1 MFLDTWSLALSV
13 CSAAVLFLVI
23 MASRTA
29 IRVLRYWSP
38 DSDDSRQILLENEIW
53 LTSTL
58 LQYTLFFQ
66 IFSLVLFVLA
76 ADNFCKVI
84 VGAMCATGSLLAN
97 PFGIPALLVKII
109 AVFFYGMWIVLHK
122 IDICSPDYPLVRL
135 KYWYFIALLPL
146 IFLDIALQSLYL
158 AGLSPDIITS
168 CCGVVF
174 DSSGGGQSG
183 NLLPAFN
190 QSIVLVLFYGTA
202 FLLLV
207 VGSIA
212 RSQKKIVQY
221 LPLSLLATFFLFIA
235 VVAITTVFSSYI
247 YAMPYHHCPFC
258 ILKGEYYGIGYFLF
272 ASLFLAVFLLVLPA
286 VVDRFKRR
294 ADLRKCVEAM
304 QARAVSWGLM
314 LLVFFVALSSY
325 HLLAY
330 RLLGGER

>member
-1 MFLDTWSLALSV
+1 
-13 CSAAVLFLVI
+13 
-23 MASRTA
+23 MATRTA
-29 IRVLRYWSP
+29 VRVLRYWDP
-38 DSDDSRQILLENEIW
+38 ESDDSRQIRLENEIW

-97 PFGIPALLVKII
+97 PYGIPALLVKII

-122 IDICSPDYPLVRL
+122 IDIRSPDYPLVRI

-146 IFLDIALQSLYL
+146 ILLDITLQSLYL

-174 DSSGGGQSG
+174 DTSAGQG
-183 NLLPAFN
+183 NALLPAFN
-190 QSIVLVLFYGTA
+190 QSALLLTFYGTA
-202 FLLLV
+202 LLLLIL
-207 VGSIA
+207 GLLA
-212 RSQKKIVQY
+212 RSRKKFLQY
-221 LPLSLLATFFLFIA
+221 LPLSGGSVFFLLVA
-235 VVAITTVFSSYI
+235 VVAITNVFSSYV

-258 ILKGEYYGIGYFLF
+258 ILKGEYYGIGYFLY

-294 ADLRKCVEAM
+294 DDLREYVAAM
-304 QARAVSWGLM
+304 QMKAVKWGLV
-314 LLVFFVALSSY
+314 LLVIFVALSSY
-325 HLLAY
+325 HLVIY
-330 RLLGGER
+330 RYFGGEH

>member
-1 MFLDTWSLALSV
+1 MFLNTWSLALSV

-23 MASRTA
+23 MATRTA
-29 IRVLRYWSP
+29 VRVLRYWSP
-38 DSDDSRQILLENEIW
+38 ESDDSRQILLENEIW

-97 PFGIPALLVKII
+97 PYGVPALLVKIV

-122 IDICSPDYPLVRL
+122 IDIRSPDYPLVRL

-146 IFLDIALQSLYL
+146 IVLDITLQSLYI
-158 AGLSPDIITS
+158 ANLSPDIITS

-174 DSSGGGQSG
+174 DTSGRQG
-183 NLLPAFN
+183 NSLLPSFD
-190 QSIVLVLFYGTA
+190 QPTTLMLFYGTA

-207 VGSIA
+207 LGLIA
-212 RSQKKIVQY
+212 RSRKKFFQY
-221 LPLSLLATFFLFIA
+221 LPLSGGAIFFLFIA
-235 VVAITTVFSSYI
+235 VVAITNVFSSYI

-258 ILKGEYYGIGYFLF
+258 ILKGEYYGIGYFLY
-272 ASLFLAVFLLVLPA
+272 ASLFLAVFLLILPA

-294 ADLRKCVEAM
+294 DDLHEYVEAM
-304 QARAVSWGLM
+304 QAKAVKWGLV

-330 RLLGGER
+330 RLFGGER